1 MKCKKAA
8 TIVAGLMI
16 AVGAAA
22 PAVADAEAKGVA
34 IGSPGFLSGNLHQSP
49 LHHQHNLCGNS
60 TNATTSLL
68 NPAFG
73 HVCFND

>member
-8 TIVAGLMI
+8 TVVAGLIM

-22 PAVADAEAKGVA
+22 PAVADSGAGAAA
-34 IGSPGFLSGNLHQSP
+34 IGSPGFLSGNVIQAPVHVP
-49 LHHQHNLCGNS
+49 VNVCGNS
-60 TNATTSLL
+60 INFIALL

-73 HVCFND
+73 NACVND